1 MSNKPKTSNEHIIFE
16 KAAEFRIFLHI
27 HGFLLESENDKVR
40 ERINKYAERMKLS
53 KIKTIK

>member
-1 MSNKPKTSNEHIIFE
+1 MSNKPKTSNGQIIFE

-40 ERINKYAERMKLS
+40 DRINKYAERMKLS
-53 KIKTIK
+53 KNKNN